1 MGTDNQNSQEDA
13 TTTTEDKTF
22 TQAEVNSFLKKEK
35 EKLLAKYEGFEDFK
49 AKAEKLDEIEA
60 ANKTELEKANEEVE
74 KLRKQLD
81 EIKTAETVRAVR
93 ENVAKET
100 GIPAHLLTGKTKEE
114 CEAQAAAIADFA
126 KPAPYPTVKDGGEI
140 NNIGK
145 STTRQQFADWTEKV
159 F

>member
-1 MGTDNQNSQEDA
+1 MGTDNQNSQENA

-81 EIKTAETVRAVR
+81 EIKTAETVREVR

-100 GIPAHLLTGKTKEE
+100 GIPAHLLTGETKEE

-126 KPAPYPTVKDGGEI
+126 KPAPYPAVKDGGEI

-145 STTRQQFADWTEKV
+145 STTRQQFAEWSSKV

>member
-1 MGTDNQNSQEDA
+1 MGTDNQNSQDNA
-13 TTTTEDKTF
+13 TIEDKTF

-35 EKLLAKYEGFEDFK
+35 EKMLAKYEGFEDFK

-60 ANKTELEKANEEVE
+60 ANKSELEKANEEVE
-74 KLRKQLD
+74 KLKKQLD
-81 EIKTAETVRAVR
+81 EIKTAETVREIR

-126 KPAPYPTVKDGGEI
+126 KPAPYPAVKDGGEL

-145 STTRQQFADWTEKV
+145 STTRQQFADWTSKV